1 MNKILGLF
9 GQRRTILLLILYLLL
24 SFLFMATNDPFIL
37 RGLRVAILQGIGWV
51 TSVKNQF
58 QYLQELEEEN
68 KILRKQLLEF
78 SLSNQRMQEQL
89 LENLRLRR
97 LLKLKEESNFTYLP
111 ATVIGIGQE
120 QTIRSLILNV
130 GSADGVVKNQTVV
143 TEQGLVGK
151 ILIVEPHESITQIL
165 MDQNSLVS
173 ARLQKSREIG
183 VIGWSGNLWLDLNY
197 IPRDVVV
204 EPGEVV
210 LTSGLSRLY
219 PRGIK
224 IGIVSEVAEVEYEL
238 FKSIKVKPAVNFN
251 SLEEVFIL
259 FAQDSL
265 LTSESSLEQD

>member
-9 GQRRTILLLILYLLL
+9 GQRRTILILVLYLLL

-37 RGLRVAILQGIGWV
+37 RGMRIAILQGIGWV
-51 TSVKNQF
+51 SSAKN
-58 QYLQELEEEN
+58 YIKYRQELEEEN

-78 SLSNQRMQEQL
+78 SLANQKLQEQL

-97 LLKLKEESNFTYLP
+97 LLKFKEESNFSYIP

-151 ILIVEPHESITQIL
+151 ILIVEPHESVTQIL

-173 ARLQKSREIG
+173 VRLQKSREIG
-183 VIGWSGNLWLDLNY
+183 VIGWTGNLWLDLNY

-224 IGIVSEVAEVEYEL
+224 IGIVAEVAEVEYEL

-251 SLEEVFIL
+251 NLEEVFIL
-259 FAQDSL
+259 FVQDSL
-265 LTSESSLEQD
+265 LTGEQSFEQN

>member
-9 GQRRTILLLILYLLL
+9 GQRRTILLLVLYLLL
-24 SFLFMATNDPFIL
+24 SFLFMATNDPFML
-37 RGLRVAILQGIGWV
+37 RGLRIAILQGIGWV
-51 TSVKNQF
+51 SSVKNHF
-58 QYLQELEEEN
+58 KYLQELEAEN
-68 KILRKQLLEF
+68 KILHRQLLEF

-97 LLKLKEESNFTYLP
+97 LLKFKEESNFTYIP

-120 QTIRSLILNV
+120 QTIRSLILDV

-251 SLEEVFIL
+251 GLEEVFIL

-265 LTSESSLEQD
+265 LTNESSLEQD

>member
-9 GQRRTILLLILYLLL
+9 GQRRTILLLVLYLLL

-197 IPRDVVV
+197 IPRDVAV

-265 LTSESSLEQD
+265 LTNESSLEQD